1 MATVAKSK
9 MASCYD
15 WKKKCYTT
23 MFGCG
28 FNSILSTVIAELKE
42 NCRFAKQGTD
52 TLRGEGPDG
61 VYGRLLKKKV

>member
-1 MATVAKSK
+1 
-9 MASCYD
+9 
-15 WKKKCYTT
+15 